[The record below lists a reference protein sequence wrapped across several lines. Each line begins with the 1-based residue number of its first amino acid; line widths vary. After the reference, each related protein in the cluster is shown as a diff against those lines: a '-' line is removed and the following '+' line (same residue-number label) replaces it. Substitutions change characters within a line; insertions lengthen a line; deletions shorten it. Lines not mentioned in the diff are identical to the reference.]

1 MKKRLLS
8 VLLLAGLILSL
19 LSPVSAA
26 AGITEGSSAAP
37 DQTEAVAAVTAD
49 DAADTDEAESPEAEA
64 SDAVSDE
71 AAVAAASETPAA
83 EAGSAAPSSSDG
95 AADAPSEPAP
105 SAKDVWIDNTVDNSK
120 TTVIGV
126 VTVTDTATGEKTTKQ
141 VYFEEI
147 PTTFSSYSSP
157 PSEAIANKI
166 AAAEQA
172 ARAAVGEAGYTV
184 TKCETAE
191 TQNTVFDNRK
201 YETIEDGD
209 AVLIGDVTLIG
220 GDPNTGDITRTHIAS
235 GDYGRLV
242 TYTVTLEATYS
253 APTAGGGDKYTVTAN
268 VTGSGSVALDPAE
281 PAPGERVTVSMQA
294 DSGWVLSD
302 FYVGDSGGQ
311 ISAGIYGNSGT
322 TQDSISFT
330 MPSDNVTV
338 SVGFV
343 QVVNCTVTFVS
354 NGGTGVMEAAS
365 VPAETDYTLP
375 ACGFAK
381 TDRTFFKWSVAGT
394 EYDAYAPIHVSA
406 NTEVTAVWRYND
418 TVVNDNAVD
427 RSTTEVVGV
436 LVLKDTR
443 TDSTVTA
450 TVTDEVTASLF
461 TEPSNPTVNAM
472 IGEAKEALLSE
483 AQTLAGGAALTVTAE
498 TVSDP
503 SISRTVDNRTY
514 TYYDGLRDD
523 AGDCYSL
530 RVSEG
535 DYCHFWTYTVTLSAE
550 YASPEPQYAVTVST
564 DGNGTAAAKPAAGI
578 PGTVVTLSAEPVTG
592 FRFKEWKVLEGGVTV
607 GEDSTF
613 TLGSADVSVQA
624 VFEPIPC
631 GLAVSTTAGGSYTAN
646 GETHEGGLN
655 MTLSWGD
662 MVSLVAVPEAG
673 HRFVGWYVGVIGDS
687 AFVEGHTDDMIW
699 PEPALTFSAQGFH
712 LLCAVFEEIP
722 THTVRFDAGGGMGE
736 MKPETVFEGDSFTLP
751 ANGFTAPEKKQ
762 FRCWSVGGE
771 EKAPGTAITVGADV
785 TATAVW
791 EDLRYIV
798 SFNTDGGSAVQA
810 QTVTVGG
817 TAAKPADPTRTGHA
831 FAGWFA
837 GADAAYDFSTPVNAD
852 ITLTAHW
859 TALPAE
865 YPIVSGANGGWTR
878 NSGMNYVL
886 IVKRSYEDETCIDHF
901 VGVAADGVLL
911 TRGSDYDAAPGS
923 TVITLKAA
931 FLQKLAIGAHTL
943 SIFFDDASSTPT
955 TRLTVQDAPSTTK
968 APKTGDSADL
978 ALWAV
983 LLGASALGAASIA
996 LPAARRRRRA
1006 N

>member
-26 AGITEGSSAAP
+26 AAMTEDSPAAADP
-37 DQTEAVAAVTAD
+37 TEAVAAAPAD
-49 DAADTDEAESPEAEA
+49 VATDKDEAEAPEAEA
-64 SDAVSDE
+64 ADDE
-71 AAVAAASETPAA
+71 AAVAAASEMPAD
-83 EAGSAAPSSSDG
+83 EAGTAAPSSSEG
-95 AADAPSEPAP
+95 ADAAP
-105 SAKDVWIDNTVDNSK
+105 SDPVPSAAKDVWIDNTVDNSK
-120 TTVIGV
+120 TTVVGV
-126 VTVTDTATGEKTTKQ
+126 VSVTDTATGEKTTNQ

-147 PTTFSSYSSP
+147 PTTYGSYSTP
-157 PSEAIANKI
+157 PSAEIANRI

-172 ARAAVGEAGYTV
+172 ARAAVSGAGYTV

-191 TQNTVFDNRK
+191 TQNTVFDHRK

-220 GDPNTGDITRTHIAS
+220 GNPNAGEMTRTHIAS

-253 APTAGGGDKYTVTAN
+253 APTGGGGDKYTVTTN
-268 VTGSGSVALDPAE
+268 VTGSGSVALNPAE

-294 DSGWVLSD
+294 GKGWVLSD
-302 FYVGDSGGQ
+302 FYVGASDGQ

-330 MPSDNVTV
+330 MPADNVTV

-343 QVVNCTVTFVS
+343 QVANCIVTFLP

-365 VPAETDYTLP
+365 VPAGTDYRLP

-381 TDRTFFKWSVAGT
+381 TDRTFYKWSVAGA
-394 EYDAYAPIHVSA
+394 EYDIDNTIHVSA
-406 NTEVTAVWRYND
+406 NTEVTAVWKYND

-461 TEPSNPTVNAM
+461 TEPSNPTVKAM
-472 IGEAKEALLSE
+472 IGEAQEALRGE
-483 AQTLAGGAALTVTAE
+483 AQTRAGGAALTVTAE

-503 SISRTVDNRTY
+503 SISGTVDNRTF
-514 TYYDGLRDD
+514 TYYDDLRDA
-523 AGDCYSL
+523 AGDRYSL

-535 DYCHFWTYTVTLSAE
+535 DYYHLWTYTVTLTAE

-564 DGNGTAAAKPAAGI
+564 DGSGTAEATPAAGI
-578 PGTVVTLSAEPVTG
+578 PGTVVTLRAEPDMG
-592 FRFKEWKVLEGGVTV
+592 FRFKEWRVLEGGVTV
-607 GEDSTF
+607 GEDNTF
-613 TLGSADVSVQA
+613 TLGSVDVSVQA

-631 GLAVSTTAGGSYTAN
+631 GLAVSTTTGGSYTAN
-646 GETHEGGLN
+646 GEPYEGGLN

-662 MVSLVAVPEAG
+662 MVSLVAAPAAG

-722 THTVRFDAGGGMGE
+722 THTVRFDAGDGTGE
-736 MKPETVFEGDSFTLP
+736 MKPETVYEGGSFPLP
-751 ANGFTAPEKKQ
+751 ANGFTAPGGKQ
-762 FRCWSVGGE
+762 FKCWSVGGE
-771 EKAPGTAITVGADV
+771 EKAPGTAITVNADLTV
-785 TATAVW
+785 TALWKDPSFT
-791 EDLRYIV
+791 V

-810 QTVTVGG
+810 QTVTAGG

-837 GADAAYDFSTPVNAD
+837 GADTAYDFSTPVNAD